1 MWVHNNDA
9 FTMKVITIIFLDH
22 PSSFM
27 VFAICS
33 ELIFSLISFYLIL
46 CFFGGTQV
54 NCQRMQVV
62 TPETCGF
69 ALSVYIFDNTQ
80 THRI

>member
-33 ELIFSLISFYLIL
+33 ELIFSLILFYLM
-46 CFFGGTQV
+46 FFGGNT
-54 NCQRMQVV
+54 
-62 TPETCGF
+62 GK
-69 ALSVYIFDNTQ
+69 LSENASSYSWDMWFCSLCVYIW
-80 THRI
+80 